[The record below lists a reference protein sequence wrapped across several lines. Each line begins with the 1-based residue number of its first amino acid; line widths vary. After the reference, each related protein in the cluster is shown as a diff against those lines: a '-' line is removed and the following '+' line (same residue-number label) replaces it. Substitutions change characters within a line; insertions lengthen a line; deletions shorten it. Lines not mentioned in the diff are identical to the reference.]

1 MSIHAETCPEAK
13 AENKRKGEEKK
24 TRVRKGSG
32 G

>member
-13 AENKRKGEEKK
+13 AENKRKGEEK